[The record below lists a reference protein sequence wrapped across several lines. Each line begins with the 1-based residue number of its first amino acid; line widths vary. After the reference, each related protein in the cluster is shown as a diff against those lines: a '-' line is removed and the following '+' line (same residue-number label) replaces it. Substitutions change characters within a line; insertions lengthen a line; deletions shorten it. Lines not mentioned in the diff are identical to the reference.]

1 MNEVLGYLGLGRMLG
16 LAGVG
21 SCYGTTIAGNAAE
34 GALKKDPTKA
44 ASYMI
49 LSAIPASQGLYGF
62 VAFIMGIL
70 NRDLATEGPLL
81 FGIGLGVG
89 LTCLFSSIRQGQVCA
104 NGIVGLAQGH
114 NVMAQTLIYA
124 ALPELYG
131 ILALVAAIMA

>member
-1 MNEVLGYLGLGRMLG
+1 MNEVLGYLGLGMMLG
-16 LAGVG
+16 LAGIG

-131 ILALVAAIMA
+131 ILALVAVIMA